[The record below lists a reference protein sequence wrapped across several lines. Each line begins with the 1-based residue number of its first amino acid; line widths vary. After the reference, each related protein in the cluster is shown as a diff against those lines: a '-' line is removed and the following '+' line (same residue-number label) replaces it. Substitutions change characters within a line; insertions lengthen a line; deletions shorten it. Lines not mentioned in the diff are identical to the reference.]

1 MNQVTEKEQ
10 FLSVFPVGY
19 SKGKASWTAVTE
31 GTPGQLIILSRH
43 TSTLQ
48 AKCAGHLEA
57 RTPATGQAGPAELCC
72 SGLLTSHG
80 TWWLQKTLPQKLGA
94 GIPGPF
100 FQLLTVL

>member
-48 AKCAGHLEA
+48 GRCAGHLEA
-57 RTPATGQAGPAELCC
+57 RTPATGQAGPAEL
-72 SGLLTSHG
+72 
-80 TWWLQKTLPQKLGA
+80 
-94 GIPGPF
+94 
-100 FQLLTVL
+100 